1 MFKRRTLIALT
12 VGIALSM
19 LTPSQASSIPIEQ
32 LAKQVTV
39 RVIGKLGSGSGV
51 IIDRRQTTYTIL
63 TNQHVIAEEAS
74 CSILTS
80 DGTLHPAVVQ
90 KTVRL
95 NALDL
100 AMLEFESKQ
109 TYLVVEIGK
118 AETLHS
124 GDPLYAAGFPNY
136 YLPSDRSYLESTH
149 KWGKEAFL
157 ITQGIM
163 KMYSPKPM
171 LQGYSLGY
179 TNIVRD
185 GMSGGPVLD
194 RKGRLVGI
202 NGRLSYPL
210 QGDRA
215 FMFEDGTQPNQTLI
229 KQMEPL
235 SWAIP
240 VSQFQ
245 SLLKNFF

>member
-1 MFKRRTLIALT
+1 
-12 VGIALSM
+12 M
-19 LTPSQASSIPIEQ
+19 LTPSQARSIPIEQ
-32 LAKQVTV
+32 FAKQITV
-39 RVIGKLGSGSGV
+39 RVIGKGGSGSGV

-63 TNQHVIAEEAS
+63 TNRHVIAEEAS
-74 CSILTS
+74 HSILTS
-80 DGTLHPAVVQ
+80 DGTLHPAVLQ
-90 KTVRL
+90 KTIRL
-95 NALDL
+95 NTLDL
-100 AMLEFESKQ
+100 ALLEFESKQ
-109 TYLVVEIGK
+109 TYSVVEIGK
-118 AETLHS
+118 SETLRS

-136 YLPSDRSYLESTH
+136 YLASDRSYLESTH
-149 KWGKEAFL
+149 NWGTKAFL
-157 ITQGIM
+157 LTKGTL
-163 KMYSPKPM
+163 KMYAPKPL

-194 RKGRLVGI
+194 RNGRLVGI
-202 NGRLSYPL
+202 NGRLSYPM

-215 FMFEDGTQPNQTLI
+215 FMFEDGTQPNPTLI

-245 SLLKNFF
+245 SLFAHSL